1 MSYNIISDIQVNSME
16 NIGLFVKK
24 KSEENNHIKLYTLLS
39 VNCAWRFR
47 HSGKI
52 LISSI
57 HYYGDEFETEELKIL
72 QDIKEQN
79 LSLIAIEEKKNKDYT
94 IILSNDFSI
103 DFFYIEC
110 LSDEKYAINM
120 KDEKE
125 NMVSDIRDIMKILEL

>member
-1 MSYNIISDIQVNSME
+1 MSYNVIFDIQVNSME
-16 NIGLFVKK
+16 GLDLFIKK
-24 KSEENNHIKLYTLLS
+24 KSGNNNYIKIYTIFS
-39 VNCAWRFR
+39 VDCGWRFKQG
-47 HSGKI
+47 GKI

-72 QDIKEQN
+72 QDIKKQN
-79 LSLIAIEEKKNKDYT
+79 LSIISIEEKKNKDYT
-94 IILSNDFSI
+94 IILNKDFSI

-125 NMVSDIRDIMKILEL
+125 NMVSDIRDIIKILEL

>member
-1 MSYNIISDIQVNSME
+1 ME
-16 NIGLFVKK
+16 NIGLFIKK
-24 KSEENNHIKLYTLLS
+24 QSEENNRIKLYTLLS

-47 HSGKI
+47 HNGKI

-57 HYYGDEFETEELKIL
+57 HYYGDEFETEELRIL
-72 QDIKEQN
+72 QDIKKQN

-110 LSDEKYAINM
+110 LSSEKYAVNM
-120 KDEKE
+120 KDEKG
-125 NMVSDIRDIMKILEL
+125 NIVFDIRDIMKILEL